1 MNTFSICA
9 FPLCVGTFPLC
20 VGTFPLCVGTF
31 PLCGGTFPLCIGT
44 FPLCVGTF
52 PLCGG
57 RICCAPHLLGCA
69 ENQRGRFGGNWKK
82 GGFERS
88 CDFCLSQHPSSIG
101 CIHSAIFKF
110 CLILLPM
117 AGWCPALHS
126 CGNPEFN
133 QKLEGKHCQAVFK
146 F

>member
-1 MNTFSICA
+1 MRISIMRGHISIMCGHISVMWWHISIMYWHISIMCGHISIMRWQDL
-9 FPLCVGTFPLC
+9 LCSSSFRM
-20 VGTFPLCVGTF
+20 
-31 PLCGGTFPLCIGT
+31 CGEPAWEIWGEL
-44 FPLCVGTF
+44 
-52 PLCGG
+52 
-57 RICCAPHLLGCA
+57 
-69 ENQRGRFGGNWKK
+69 EK

-88 CDFCLSQHPSSIG
+88 FDFCLSQHPSSIG